1 MKADKDYEIDF
12 RKRTYSVP
20 ICHDQMKFT
29 ATLGV
34 AQLFK
39 HFLSLMIVVQ
49 NLLSRILF
57 IELTKII
64 KFTSTS
70 QRMRFIL
77 ISVFMIYFLNY
88 GVLYLLAPMK
98 LRIPFLPMTLGVY
111 YDFNQYWYSDI
122 GN

>member
-1 MKADKDYEIDF
+1 
-12 RKRTYSVP
+12 
-20 ICHDQMKFT
+20 MKFS
-29 ATLGV
+29 ATLGE

-39 HFLSLMIVVQ
+39 QFLSLMIVVQ

-57 IELTKII
+57 IELTKVI

-98 LRIPFLPMTLGVY
+98 LRIPFLPKTLGVY

>member
-1 MKADKDYEIDF
+1 
-12 RKRTYSVP
+12 
-20 ICHDQMKFT
+20 
-29 ATLGV
+29 
-34 AQLFK
+34 
-39 HFLSLMIVVQ
+39 MIVVQ